1 MKRAVRWLGF
11 AVAILAGA
19 YFLRHAVA
27 AFGSVRA
34 SELSPARMAAAFAV
48 MLPAYLLAVPLAAL
62 MWRRLLRAVDVAF
75 TPAWAY
81 GIVAFTQFGKYLPG
95 NVAHHVGRVVVARP
109 VGGDLPRLSL
119 SVVYENLL
127 NALAAAHLTVVLL
140 VLRPVP
146 ALEQWLPSAWRPWLF
161 LAATVGAVAG
171 LLLLRHLVSWV
182 QRLRGAPGMPGR
194 GITPD
199 AGTLLACY
207 CIALCS
213 FLVVGLGFTTMA
225 PVIAPGV
232 GFPYLALCGAFAAA
246 WVIGLLVPGAPAGL
260 GVREGVL
267 FALVGDVM
275 PAADAVVMIALLRAV
290 TTLGDLIHFAAG
302 GALLRRLRSRSTSPE
317 AASPGGTG

>member
-81 GIVAFTQFGKYLPG
+81 GIVAFTQFGKSSGKRGPPRRAG
-95 NVAHHVGRVVVARP
+95 GRCTPR
-109 VGGDLPRLSL
+109 GRRSPRLSL

-140 VLRPVP
+140 VCGRSRARAV
-146 ALEQWLPSAWRPWLF
+146 AASAWRPGCSLPRPSAQ
-161 LAATVGAVAG
+161 LRPAVVAASG
-171 LLLLRHLVSWV
+171 LLGTAASRCPGCRAGVSRGCRH
-182 QRLRGAPGMPGR
+182 
-194 GITPD
+194 
-199 AGTLLACY
+199 LLACY

-213 FLVVGLGFTTMA
+213 FLVVASVSRRWRRSSRLA
-225 PVIAPGV
+225 SASRISPVRRIRGRV
-232 GFPYLALCGAFAAA
+232 GDR
-246 WVIGLLVPGAPAGL
+246 LLVPVPPRDLASA
-260 GVREGVL
+260 
-267 FALVGDVM
+267 
-275 PAADAVVMIALLRAV
+275 RACCSRWWA
-290 TTLGDLIHFAAG
+290 TSCRPLT
-302 GALLRRLRSRSTSPE
+302 RS
-317 AASPGGTG
+317 